1 VRELRDA
8 GRDVAAGL
16 GCADPDPGRALRCLR
31 AHPVK
36 RILDVPHVMNVFQAF
51 TFVFGEGVLPDL
63 PEKALEVGRFHRVP
77 VLSGATRDEHRL
89 FVGLTWD
96 ATSTGCSSG

>member
-1 VRELRDA
+1 MRELRDA

-31 AHPVK
+31 ALPVK

-51 TFVFGEGVLPDL
+51 AFGEGVLPDL

-77 VLSGATRDEHRL
+77 VLSAATRDEHRL